1 MDALKPIL
9 AKLAD
14 GQLLTNIEAEA
25 AFEILLNGQAT
36 EGQIG
41 AFLMALRQRGETLE
55 EMEAGA
61 RMMRKFALKVD
72 APENALDTCGTGGD
86 GSGSY
91 NISTAV
97 AMVVAAN
104 GVPVAKH
111 GNRALS
117 SKSGSSQVL
126 ESLGVNLNLDPSAIT
141 QCLDEAG
148 IGFMFAIAHHAAARH
163 VGPVRQ
169 QLGLRT
175 IFNLLGPMSNPAG
188 AKRQLLGVF
197 DRKWTLPMA
206 QTLQRLGSER
216 AWVVSGSDGM
226 DEITTTGDSYIAEHA
241 NGSISE
247 FTISPR
253 DYGIELV
260 TAEDLAGGTPD
271 ENAQSM
277 IALLKGELGP
287 YRDIVLLNSAAALIV
302 GEKAATI
309 EQGLQQAAEAI
320 DSGAARK
327 VLENLAASS
336 KRLASQP

>member
-9 AKLAD
+9 AKLAE
-14 GQLLTNIEAEA
+14 GQLLTTVEAEA
-25 AFEILLNGQAT
+25 AFEILLNGEAS

-86 GSGSY
+86 GSGSF

-104 GVPVAKH
+104 GIPVAKH

-126 ESLGVNLNLDPSAIT
+126 ESLGVNLNLEPSAIT
-141 QCLDEAG
+141 QCIKDVG
-148 IGFMFAIAHHAAARH
+148 IGFMFAISHHAAVRH

-169 QLGLRT
+169 QLGIRT

-197 DRKWTLPMA
+197 DRKWTVPMA

-226 DEITTTGDSYIAEHA
+226 DEITTTGESYVAA
-241 NGSISE
+241 LAKGKISE
-247 FTISPR
+247 FTIAPS
-253 DYGIELV
+253 DYGIQLV
-260 TAEDLAGGTPD
+260 NAEDLAGGTPD
-271 ENAQSM
+271 ENALSM
-277 IALLKGELGP
+277 TSMLNGELGP

-302 GEKAATI
+302 GEKAETI
-309 EQGLQQAAEAI
+309 DQGLKLAAQAI
-320 DSGAARK
+320 DSGAALK
-327 VLENLAASS
+327 VLENLASS
-336 KRLASQP
+336 TQRLATNP